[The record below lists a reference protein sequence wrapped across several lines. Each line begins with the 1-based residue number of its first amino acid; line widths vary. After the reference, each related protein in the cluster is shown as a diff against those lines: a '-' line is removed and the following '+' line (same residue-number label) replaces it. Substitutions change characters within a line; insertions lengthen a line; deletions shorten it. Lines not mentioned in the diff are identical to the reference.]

1 MKMAIT
7 VIAASLSF
15 YSHLGHAVTCDEVR
29 LQYQNYLSCLP
40 KLQEDMKRLTPSEFR
55 INNRIINRQQAKKLA
70 REITTNLLGIVQF
83 HKSPGQIINF
93 ESRRWVNKTFKDFLG
108 GTYKELPVMNRAE
121 DLIAMGDTHKHGVE
135 IQFEEA
141 TYDDEFHYLEICQF
155 HPDEYLDSI
164 KSDFGLPYKKY
175 SYCTAVKW
183 QKKDLGI
190 YHPIYK
196 EFNSFFSYDSFFGVA
211 EDAFGFQCDSYT
223 LKGHPGFAS
232 HNYASAVSDYDL
244 TPKTFNEFVTGISA
258 LRLDNRDDYK
268 FARGCGSK

>member
-7 VIAASLSF
+7 AIAASLSF

-40 KLQEDMKRLTPSEFR
+40 RLQEDMIGIAPTDFR
-55 INNRIINRQQAKKLA
+55 INNRIINRQEAKKFA
-70 REITTNLLGIVQF
+70 REITSNLLGIVQF
-83 HKSPGQIINF
+83 QKAPGQIINF
-93 ESRRWVNKTFKDFLG
+93 ESRRWVTKTFKDFLG

-155 HPDEYLDSI
+155 RPEEYLDSI
-164 KSDFGLPYKKY
+164 KSDFGLPHKKY

-183 QKKDLGI
+183 QKKDVGI
-190 YHPIYK
+190 YHPQYK
-196 EFNSFFSYDSFFGVA
+196 EFNKFYSYDPNFGMA
-211 EDAFGFQCDSYT
+211 ADAFGFQCDSYT

-232 HNYASAVSDYDL
+232 HNYSSAVSDYDL
-244 TPKTFNEFVTGISA
+244 TPKTFKEFISGISA
-258 LRLDNRDDYK
+258 LRLDNWDDYK
-268 FARGCGSK
+268 FARNCNIK